1 MKMLLLGIVV
11 IGAIALGIWTYH
23 FQRREPSPDS
33 STLRVAVEKKA
44 VPMVMV
50 WFVSL
55 DHPGTG
61 DGTGVPQVDGY
72 VGGERGSGMYYSQGG
87 SYKMVANPSGKFFVL
102 AHYHVEDSGGSTEY
116 DLALPVYEKKPD
128 ATKWAKLDSHCAVF
142 AFLNGGT
149 INY

>member
-61 DGTGVPQVDGY
+61 EERVDALVARPLLEGHQIASVREQGVP
-72 VGGERGSGMYYSQGG
+72 
-87 SYKMVANPSGKFFVL
+87 
-102 AHYHVEDSGGSTEY
+102 
-116 DLALPVYEKKPD
+116 
-128 ATKWAKLDSHCAVF
+128 
-142 AFLNGGT
+142 
-149 INY
+149 